1 MAFIC
6 VLLSP
11 TVVAIKAM
19 AVEMSIYI
27 LTDNHIWT
35 ALAYAYRTQSRLHT
49 QSCSLLT
56 LEKKK
61 QKKTVR
67 NKNQNALKKKKKNYQ
82 RDMKIFIKSII
93 SNVRPIFFACTVYTL
108 LEHCINK

>member
-11 TVVAIKAM
+11 TVVAVKAM
-19 AVEMSIYI
+19 AAETSIYI

-61 QKKTVR
+61 KIQTKKKLTVR
-67 NKNQNALKKKKKNYQ
+67 NKNQNALKKKK
-82 RDMKIFIKSII
+82 II
-93 SNVRPIFFACTVYTL
+93 RET
-108 LEHCINK
+108 